1 MRQDDAEEEEI
12 TSIDENR
19 DGYLLNVSLH
29 LILSVLQFHFLKK
42 GLPMASPMSD
52 YSSDAKDF
60 INDYSKNTRKDSH
73 LEEHQDI
80 IKEFGERY
88 ERAYQMLNTFYAEAY
103 KSQSFYLGNQW
114 SLEEL
119 AYLNNQRRNS
129 FTYNQIKRVI
139 NLVEGIQRSNRL
151 ATVYSPIEDSA
162 DETAELLT
170 DVGQYVMQYGGGYE
184 KLSTGFKDACI
195 TGISWISPYIDY
207 RDDPVNGDIKF
218 HLDQWNACIWDP
230 FFYERDLSD
239 MGFFARRKYLARNE
253 VMSLV
258 PDKETVINALPYGSR
273 DDKFTYMPFARQW
286 GMQKLLNYTEYWRAK
301 WIMKD
306 VLVDM
311 KSGETSE
318 WKGDRRRLAMI
329 QQFDPSIKVIRKPV
343 RTVELGIIVEGEL
356 IYYGQDPYGLNDYPF
371 VPIWVAYE
379 PSYDLF
385 TWKLQGL
392 VQFIRDPQVELNKR
406 LSKMTDLLDSQLQ
419 SGWIAK
425 TGAVTNT
432 SSLFKSGSGQV
443 LFVRPD
449 ANIDTDVRRIEPPSI
464 PDSNFALMSEF
475 EKNITTILGINP
487 EMLGMPE
494 NQNIETAAILAKMR
508 TNAGLIGLRNVFDS
522 LGESQKILG
531 HKVMQLI
538 QRNYSPEKVQRITKK
553 QPTDEFYSQNWGK
566 YNVVVEEGL
575 LTDTQRHSQYMQ
587 LMALKQTGVN
597 IPDGLIIKNSNLHNK
612 AELNEILDAQ
622 AKQSEEVSAKQE
634 QLQMHQM
641 KVMTDG
647 IESKAHSDLALA
659 QERLATINL
668 KNAENAERIQR
679 AEQDKTA
686 ADLNFIKAL
695 KELQEMDLN
704 GLAQKIQMLK
714 ELSSIQHADGEQA
727 RLQREHEMAM
737 QQQQSNQQ
745 IQEQLAQ

>member
-1 MRQDDAEEEEI
+1 
-12 TSIDENR
+12 
-19 DGYLLNVSLH
+19 
-29 LILSVLQFHFLKK
+29 
-42 GLPMASPMSD
+42 MASPMSD
-52 YSSDAKDF
+52 YSDDAKDF
-60 INDYSKNTRKDSH
+60 LRDYKKNNDKNSR

-88 ERAYQMLNTFYAEAY
+88 ERSYQMLNTFYAEAY

-129 FTYNQIKRVI
+129 FTYNQIKRTI

-151 ATVYSPIEDSA
+151 ATIYSPIEDSA
-162 DETAELLT
+162 DETAEILT

-184 KLSTGFKDACI
+184 KISTGFKDACV
-195 TGISWISPYIDY
+195 TGISWISPYMDY

-218 HLDQWNACIWDP
+218 HLDHWNSTIWDP

-239 MGFFARRKYLARNE
+239 CSFIARRKFLARNE

-258 PDKETVINALPYGSR
+258 PDKEDVIDSLPYGSR

-301 WIMKD
+301 WVMKD

-318 WKGDRRRLAMI
+318 WKGDRKRLQMI
-329 QQFDPSIKVIRKPV
+329 QMFDPSIKIIRKPV

-356 IYYGQDPYGLNDYPF
+356 VYYGQDPYGLDDYPF
-371 VPIWVAYE
+371 VPIWVSYE
-379 PSYDLF
+379 PSYDLY

-392 VQFIRDPQVELNKR
+392 VQYIRDPQVELNKR

-432 SSLFKSGSGQV
+432 TSLFKTGSGQV
-443 LFVRPD
+443 IFTRPD
-449 ANIDTDVRRIEPPSI
+449 ANIDTDIRRLDPPNI
-464 PDSNFALMSEF
+464 PESQFAILGEF
-475 EKNITTILGINP
+475 EKNITSILGINP
-487 EMLGMPE
+487 EMLGMPDNE
-494 NQNIETAAILAKMR
+494 NIQTAAILAKAR
-508 TNAGLIGLRNVFDS
+508 ANAGILGLRNVFDS
-522 LGESQKILG
+522 LAESQKLLG
-531 HKVMQLI
+531 KKVMQLI
-538 QRNYSPEKVQRITKK
+538 QKNYSAEKVKMITKK
-553 QPTDEFYSQNWGK
+553 EPTEEFYNQNWGK

-575 LTDTQRHSQYMQ
+575 LTDTQRHSQFMQ
-587 LMALKQTGVN
+587 LMALKETGIP

-622 AKQSEEVSAKQE
+622 AKQAEEMSNKQE
-634 QLQMHQM
+634 QIQMQQM
-641 KVMTDG
+641 KVATDG
-647 IESKAHSDLALA
+647 IEAKAHSDLALA

-686 ADLNFIKAL
+686 AELNFIKSL
-695 KELQEMDLN
+695 KELQDMDLN
-704 GLAQKIQMLK
+704 GLSQKIQMLK
-714 ELSSIQHADGEQA
+714 ELSSIQHADGEQE
-727 RLQREHEMAM
+727 RLQREHEMNM
-737 QQQQSNQQ
+737 QTQMANMQ
-745 IQEQLAQ
+745 IQGQLGQGQQ